1 MAIQMRLQIQA
12 TWRSIQAKL
21 PETQFNYNFWAK
33 NTPRRSTFP
42 ACRAI
47 IAARKIDR
55 KNEAKMIFAIQQ
67 AYYIRALNP
76 SDTDTLIRLATE
88 IDIDKSLFEKHF
100 YSDTI
105 ANLLLDE
112 IQQSRS
118 MGASSFPTL
127 ILEVDSEY
135 WPIAIDYSNESSTIQ
150 SITSI
155 TN

>member
-1 MAIQMRLQIQA
+1 
-12 TWRSIQAKL
+12 
-21 PETQFNYNFWAK
+21 
-33 NTPRRSTFP
+33 
-42 ACRAI
+42 
-47 IAARKIDR
+47 
-55 KNEAKMIFAIQQ
+55 
-67 AYYIRALNP
+67 
-76 SDTDTLIRLATE
+76 LATE

-150 SITSI
+150 SIKSI